1 MLQGAILTLSR
12 NKYLW
17 IFLTAA
23 TSILALTINYGYKI
37 LNSYYKTDFG
47 NGIIIYA
54 DDYVKTGRW
63 IFDCNYS
70 RLISRTPL
78 SAPALEKENH
88 DRYTIGEMHSLK
100 KSDREQA
107 KIVIGEIMKAEGW
120 HKELRYIYSG
130 LDTDSRVNV
139 NVFNILSNH
148 NGRPW
153 VLEVRDWIGSKSL
166 PNIEITAEPYTP
178 ETYMSHAKALQAAA
192 KSCPK
197 PQ

>member
-1 MLQGAILTLSR
+1 M
-12 NKYLW
+12 
-17 IFLTAA
+17 
-23 TSILALTINYGYKI
+23 
-37 LNSYYKTDFG
+37 G
-47 NGIIIYA
+47 NGVVIYA
-54 DDYVKTGRW
+54 DDYVKTGHW
-63 IFDCNYS
+63 VFDCNYS

-88 DRYTIGEMHSLK
+88 DRHTIGEMHSLK

-166 PNIEITAEPYTP
+166 PNIEITAEPYPP